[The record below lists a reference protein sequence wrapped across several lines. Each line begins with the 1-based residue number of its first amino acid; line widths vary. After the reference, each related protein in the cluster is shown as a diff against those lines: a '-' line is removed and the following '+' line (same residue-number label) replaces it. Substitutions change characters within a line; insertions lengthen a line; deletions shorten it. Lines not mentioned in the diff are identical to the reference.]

1 LRALLSCAPNQNQE
15 ETTMTTIGL
24 ARAVLL
30 AVPLSLAGAVAAQDT
45 IKIGVI
51 TDKVGPAKPYAEPA
65 TEGILFGA
73 DDINR
78 KGGVLGRKIEVLV
91 EDDQGRPDVS
101 AAMARKLVEAGAVFI
116 LSVSL
121 TPATQQ
127 QQNVTLAARTP
138 QMTPMNSGDTLT
150 TQLDNPYFWQT
161 GPLGS
166 IQIATLLSHARTKN
180 LKRVALISDN
190 SDLGQLLAKFF
201 RAGLEKSG
209 IQVAIEEVVPRGA
222 TSAEPQ
228 MQKIRAANPDAMFMA
243 GVLTPENVLIL
254 KAYRQFGLKFPIHSS
269 YNLSVPQ
276 YMSVAKGL
284 LDGITFVDAYDPEKP
299 EVKAFVAEYTRVMKK
314 APYNLHGY
322 GYDGINLVADAI
334 RRAGATDKE
343 KIRAAMQATPGYA
356 GVMGAKGMKYVFPE
370 GKRTGFDPNGMV
382 VRVYEGDL
390 QGRVVHVGQK

>member
-1 LRALLSCAPNQNQE
+1 MRKF
-15 ETTMTTIGL
+15 
-24 ARAVLL
+24 L
-30 AVPLSLAGAVAAQDT
+30 AVVLALAASAVFAQET

-51 TDKVGPAKPYAEPA
+51 TDKVGPAKPYSEP
-65 TEGILFGA
+65 TLEGILFGT
-73 DDINR
+73 DEINR
-78 KGGVLGRKIEVLV
+78 QGGVLGRKLELLI
-91 EDDQGRPDVS
+91 EDDQGRPDIS
-101 AAMARKLVEAGAVFI
+101 AAMARKLVDAGAVFI
-116 LSVSL
+116 LSITL

-127 QQNVTLAARTP
+127 QQNVTLEAKTP

-150 TQLDNPYFWQT
+150 TQLSNPYFWQT

-166 IQIATLLSHARTKN
+166 IQIATLLSHARAKN

-209 IQVAIEEVVPRGA
+209 IQVVAEEVVARGA
-222 TSAEPQ
+222 TTAEPQ
-228 MQKIRAANPDAMFMA
+228 MQKVRAANPDAMFMA

-254 KAYRQFGLKFPIHSS
+254 RAYRQMGLKFPIHSS

-284 LDGITFVDAYDPEKP
+284 LNGITFVDAYDPEKP
-299 EVKAFVAEYTRVMKK
+299 EVRKFEADYQKATGKL
-314 APYNLHGY
+314 PYNIHGY
-322 GYDGINLVADAI
+322 GYDGIRMVAEAI
-334 RRAGATDKE
+334 KRAGAPDKE
-343 KIRAAMQATPGYA
+343 KIRAAMQSMTFS
-356 GVMGAKGMKYVFPE
+356 GVMGAQGMKYVFPD

-382 VRVYEGDL
+382 VRVYEGDK

>member
-1 LRALLSCAPNQNQE
+1 MSKVLAAALALVASAVFAQE
-15 ETTMTTIGL
+15 
-24 ARAVLL
+24 
-30 AVPLSLAGAVAAQDT
+30 T

-51 TDKVGPAKPYAEPA
+51 TDKVGPAKPYSEP
-65 TEGILFGA
+65 TLEGILFGA
-73 DDINR
+73 NEINAQ
-78 KGGVLGRKIEVLV
+78 GGVLGRRLELLI
-91 EDDQGRPDVS
+91 EDDQGRPDIS
-101 AAMARKLVEAGAVFI
+101 ATMARKLVDAGAVFI
-116 LSVSL
+116 LSITL

-127 QQNVTLAARTP
+127 QQNVTLEAKTP

-150 TQLDNPYFWQT
+150 TQLPNPYFWQT

-166 IQIATLLSHARTKN
+166 VQIATLLSHARAKQ
-180 LKRVALISDN
+180 LKKVALISDN

-209 IQVAIEEVVPRGA
+209 IQVVTEEVVPRGV

-254 KAYRQFGLKFPIHSS
+254 RAYRQMGLKFPIHSS

-284 LDGITFVDAYDPEKP
+284 LNGITFVDAYDPEKP
-299 EVKAFVAEYTRVMKK
+299 EVKKFEADYTKANGK
-314 APYNLHGY
+314 APYNIHGY
-322 GYDGINLVADAI
+322 GYDGIRMVAEAI
-334 RRAGATDKE
+334 RRADSTDKE
-343 KIRAAMQATPGYA
+343 KVRAAMQRLEFS
-356 GVMGAKGMKYVFPE
+356 GVMGAKGMKYVFPD

-382 VRVYEGDL
+382 VRVYEGDK

>member
-1 LRALLSCAPNQNQE
+1 MRKLF
-15 ETTMTTIGL
+15 
-24 ARAVLL
+24 
-30 AVPLSLAGAVAAQDT
+30 AVALALFAASVFSQET
-45 IKIGVI
+45 IRIGVI
-51 TDKVGPAKPYAEPA
+51 TDKVGPAKPYSEP
-65 TEGILFGA
+65 TLEGILFGA
-73 DDINR
+73 DEIN
-78 KGGVLGRKIEVLV
+78 KAGGLLGRKIELLI
-91 EDDQGRPDVS
+91 EDDQGRPDIS
-101 AAMARKLVEAGAVFI
+101 AAMARKLVDAGAVFI
-116 LSVSL
+116 LSITL

-127 QQNVTLAARTP
+127 QQNVTLEAKTP

-150 TQLDNPYFWQT
+150 TQLPNPYFWQT

-166 IQIATLLSHARTKN
+166 VQIATLLSHARAKQ

-209 IQVAIEEVVPRGA
+209 IQVVTEEVVPRGA

-228 MQKIRAANPDAMFMA
+228 MQKIRAANPDALFMA

-254 KAYRQFGLKFPIHSS
+254 RAYRQMGLKFPIHSS

-284 LDGITFVDAYDPEKP
+284 LNGITFVDAYDPDKP
-299 EVKAFVAEYTRVMKK
+299 EVQKFEADYQKATGKQ
-314 APYNLHGY
+314 PYNIHGY
-322 GYDGINLVADAI
+322 GYDGIRMVAEAI
-334 RRAGATDKE
+334 RRAGSTDKE
-343 KIRAAMQATPGYA
+343 KIRAAMQSLTFS

-370 GKRTGFDPNGMV
+370 GKRIGFDPNGMV
-382 VRVYEGDL
+382 VRVYEGDK

>member
-1 LRALLSCAPNQNQE
+1 MRKLF
-15 ETTMTTIGL
+15 
-24 ARAVLL
+24 
-30 AVPLSLAGAVAAQDT
+30 AVALALFAASVFSQET

-51 TDKVGPAKPYAEPA
+51 TDKVGPAKPYSEP
-65 TEGILFGA
+65 TLEGILFGA
-73 DDINR
+73 DEIN
-78 KGGVLGRKIEVLV
+78 KAGGLLGRKIELLI
-91 EDDQGRPDVS
+91 EDDQGRPDIS
-101 AAMARKLVEAGAVFI
+101 AAMARKLVDAGAVFI
-116 LSVSL
+116 LSITL

-127 QQNVTLAARTP
+127 QQNVTLEAKTP

-150 TQLDNPYFWQT
+150 TQLQNPYFWQT

-166 IQIATLLSHARTKN
+166 VQIATLLSHARVKQ

-209 IQVAIEEVVPRGA
+209 IQVVTEEVVPRGA

-228 MQKIRAANPDAMFMA
+228 MQKIRAANPDALFMA

-254 KAYRQFGLKFPIHSS
+254 RAYRQMGLKFPIHSS

-284 LDGITFVDAYDPEKP
+284 LNGITFVDAYDPDKP
-299 EVKAFVAEYTRVMKK
+299 EVQKFEADYQKATGKQ
-314 APYNLHGY
+314 PYNIHGY
-322 GYDGINLVADAI
+322 GYDGIRMVAEAI
-334 RRAGATDKE
+334 RRAGSTDKE
-343 KIRAAMQATPGYA
+343 KIRAAMQSLTFS

-370 GKRTGFDPNGMV
+370 GKRIGFDPNGMV
-382 VRVYEGDL
+382 VRVYEGDK

>member
-1 LRALLSCAPNQNQE
+1 MRKLF
-15 ETTMTTIGL
+15 
-24 ARAVLL
+24 
-30 AVPLSLAGAVAAQDT
+30 AVALALFAASVFSQET
-45 IKIGVI
+45 VRVGVI
-51 TDKVGPAKPYAEPA
+51 TDKVGPAKPYSEP
-65 TEGILFGA
+65 TLEGILFGA
-73 DDINR
+73 DEIN
-78 KGGVLGRKIEVLV
+78 KAGGLLGRKIELLI
-91 EDDQGRPDVS
+91 EDDQGRPDIS
-101 AAMARKLVEAGAVFI
+101 AAMARKLVDAGAVFI
-116 LSVSL
+116 LSITL

-127 QQNVTLAARTP
+127 QQNVTLEAKTP

-150 TQLDNPYFWQT
+150 TQLQNPYFWQT

-166 IQIATLLSHARTKN
+166 VQIATLLSHARAKQ

-209 IQVAIEEVVPRGA
+209 IQVVTEEVVPRGA

-228 MQKIRAANPDAMFMA
+228 MQKIRAANPDALFMA

-254 KAYRQFGLKFPIHSS
+254 RAYRQMGLKFPIHSS

-284 LDGITFVDAYDPEKP
+284 LNGITFVDAYDPDKP
-299 EVKAFVAEYTRVMKK
+299 EVQKFEADYQKATGKQ
-314 APYNLHGY
+314 PYNIHGY
-322 GYDGINLVADAI
+322 GYDGIRMVAEAI
-334 RRAGATDKE
+334 RRAGSTDKE
-343 KIRAAMQATPGYA
+343 KIRAAMQSLTFS

-382 VRVYEGDL
+382 VRVYEGDK